1 MILAFC
7 KWLTASEIEFYKILL
22 IANNSAEI
30 CGRNDRLSLSEL
42 EDFRREFPSVK
53 LTLKTAGGVMHDRYI
68 VLDYGAATEKIYHCG
83 ASSKDGG
90 NKMTTIALVND
101 NVVYHP
107 LIDSLLGNPE
117 MVLK

>member
-1 MILAFC
+1 MIDNYIGL
-7 KWLTASEIEFYKILL
+7 KTLTLL
-22 IANNSAEI
+22 SAVPSSVQVTVFSDNA
-30 CGRNDRLSLSEL
+30 GRYRLSLSEL
-42 EDFRREFPSVK
+42 EDFLREFPSVT
-53 LTLKTAGGVMHDRYI
+53 LALKTAGGVMHDRYI

-90 NKMTTIALVND
+90 NKVTTIALVSD